1 MPEAPPLSD
10 RARTPLLTLITQ
22 ESLDQD
28 YQHVAQQRAA
38 EREHQGAGATD
49 VDAGR
54 RGRWTAAVV
63 VGAFGLIVTV
73 AAVQTSAR
81 SGVADANRQSL
92 LQQIDDRRDQSAALQ
107 TRIVRL
113 RENNVGQ
120 QDALDIATAAERA
133 TTNRLD
139 RYAAIAGF
147 AAVTGPGLVITV
159 DDAPNGE
166 AVQAEDLALLVNGLW
181 RAGAEAI
188 AINGKRLTARSS
200 LYNSGAAINL
210 NGPPPLS
217 PPYVVSAIG
226 DNRTLQADLIDTSTG
241 LAFRNTADAL
251 GFEVKMDDVD
261 DLTLPAAAQRM
272 LRLPNTT
279 KGTAEDNRRPD
290 GKETAP

>member
-1 MPEAPPLSD
+1 MPEAPPLAD

-38 EREHQGAGATD
+38 ERERRGAGASD
-49 VDAGR
+49 VESGR

-81 SGVADANRQSL
+81 SGVADANRESL
-92 LQQIDDRRDQSAALQ
+92 LRQIDARRGQSAALQ

-120 QDALDIATAAERA
+120 QDALDAATTAERA
-133 TTNRLD
+133 MTNRVD
-139 RYAAIAGF
+139 RYGAITGF
-147 AAVTGPGLVITV
+147 GAVTGPGVVITV

-188 AINGKRLTARSS
+188 AINGKRFTSRSS

-210 NGPPPLS
+210 NGSPPLS

-226 DNRTLQADLIDTSTG
+226 DNRTLQANLLDTSTG
-241 LAFRNTADAL
+241 LAFRNTSDAL
-251 GFEVKMDDVD
+251 GFDVEMEDVD
-261 DLTLPAAAQRM
+261 DLTLPAAAQRL
-272 LRLPNTT
+272 LRLPHTT
-279 KGTAEDNRRPD
+279 QGTAEDNRRPD
-290 GKETAP
+290 VKETAP